1 MPSPEHYYQRRAEIP
16 SNSPH
21 LQAVITDLA
30 AYYEVDLNKSDAR
43 FVFARPEQE
52 KQWFIRNL
60 DGQHIDVARCPVAE
74 DDFMVPDIDVVLAMT
89 PNGWQTTKVLH
100 TDAVWA
106 AFAKTAVDRGEPPA
120 DPATH
125 FPFSAFAEYVA
136 QLIEEEIHLEQAREA
151 AEVRARLSLE

>member
-1 MPSPEHYYQRRAEIP
+1 MPPEHFYQRRSETP
-16 SNSPH
+16 SSSPH

-30 AYYEVDLNKSDAR
+30 AYDEVDVTQANAL
-43 FVFARPEQE
+43 FVFARPEQG

-60 DGQHIDVARCPVAE
+60 DGQHIDVARCPVAA

-106 AFAKTAVDRGEPPA
+106 AFAKAAAEKGQPPG
-120 DPATH
+120 DPEIH
-125 FPFSAFAEYVA
+125 FPFSAFTEYVA
-136 QLIEEEIHLEQAREA
+136 HLIEEEIRVEQAREA
-151 AEVRARLSLE
+151 AELKARLTLE